1 MAQFCQSADLAD
13 LIVMFAA
20 TGARI
25 GEVLGIRWEDVDL
38 KKRTV
43 AITGKVIRVKGDG
56 LVREDSTKTE
66 SGLRQLPLPGF
77 AVEMLEKRLVDRS
90 GPMYSR
96 RRWGRSGTRTRCSGS
111 GGKCGR
117 RSIWS
122 GSPRTR
128 SARRSRRSSTTR
140 G

>member
-1 MAQFCQSADLAD
+1 MVLSEAQIKRGVKTTSKAGQVPSVAQFCQSADLAD

-25 GEVLGIRWEDVDL
+25 GEVLGIRWGDVDL

-56 LVREDSTKTE
+56 LVWEDSTKTE

-77 AVEMLEKRLVDRS
+77 AVKCSRRVSWTAR
-90 GPMYSR
+90 GRWCSR
-96 RRWGRSGTRTRCSGS
+96 RR
-111 GGKCGR
+111 
-117 RSIWS
+117 
-122 GSPRTR
+122 
-128 SARRSRRSSTTR
+128 
-140 G
+140 